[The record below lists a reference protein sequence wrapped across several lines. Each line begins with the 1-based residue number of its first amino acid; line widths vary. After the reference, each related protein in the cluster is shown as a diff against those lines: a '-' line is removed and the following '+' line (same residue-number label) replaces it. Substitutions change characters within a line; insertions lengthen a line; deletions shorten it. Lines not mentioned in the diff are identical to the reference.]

1 MNEVGKGTFLD
12 ALIGCGMERS
22 SVEALEGEERLV
34 LSKQY
39 WSWQTCGARRVDL
52 EPDPSLGTAT
62 SFLSVGLSPG
72 FTEKTFL
79 GSIL

>member
-1 MNEVGKGTFLD
+1 MYFDNEAGRGTFLD

-39 WSWQTCGARRVDL
+39 WSW
-52 EPDPSLGTAT
+52 
-62 SFLSVGLSPG
+62 
-72 FTEKTFL
+72 
-79 GSIL
+79 